1 MRPYNLNY
9 TTKNVGSIKTFFADN
24 NCNSYAKWG
33 DRLRQKENNKDDSF
47 EKKPPSMEEHKIR
60 RERRDRIER
69 HFHLK

>member
-47 EKKPPSMEEHKIR
+47 EKSCE
-60 RERRDRIER
+60 
-69 HFHLK
+69 